1 MKLTLSRFIKVFF
14 DNTAGTAGIEFA
26 VMIPMILTMFMGVV
40 EISNYIMVNDRTEK
54 VAHSIADYVAQEE
67 TITTAQLNTIMDSAA
82 EIMSPFEFGDRGH
95 VIITSVHRNA
105 GEEPKVAW
113 QYEGG
118 GTLHNMESKF
128 GSTGNLSP
136 LPSGFTLNERDTVI
150 IAEVYYQ
157 PRALVTEMFSPSN
170 ETMYKYAFYKPR
182 LGTLD
187 SISTQ

>member
-1 MKLTLSRFIKVFF
+1 MIKRKTSFLRNFIQ
-14 DNTAGTAGIEFA
+14 DTRGTAGIEFA
-26 VMIPMILTMFMGVV
+26 VMIPMILTLFLGVI
-40 EISNYIMVNDRTEK
+40 EISNFIMVNERTEK
-54 VAHSIADYVAQEE
+54 VAHAIADYVAQEE

-105 GEEPKVAW
+105 GEDPKVAW

-118 GTLHNMESKF
+118 GTLHGMESKF
-128 GSTGNLSP
+128 GAIGNLSP

-157 PRALVTEMFSPSN
+157 PKALVTGMFSPSN
-170 ETMYKYAFYKPR
+170 DTMYKYAFYKPR

-187 SISTQ
+187 SVSSQ